1 MLSIDT
7 SNTAVLLIDPYN
19 DFLHPDGKLNGL
31 LREDLKRTDAISH
44 IKNIVTAA
52 RAQHIPIIYGLHQ
65 QIRPGFY
72 DGWHH
77 MRKIHISQKEGHA
90 FEEGSWGAKIYEGL
104 EPDLSNKD
112 AVVSKHWSSSS
123 FQSTDLDYQLRQRD
137 IQNVVIVGMTANAC
151 VESTA
156 RFSYDLG
163 YHTTIITDATAAFTH
178 EQHEAAVLCWPLF
191 AQEVMSADEWIG
203 KLKDVNGKRV

>member
-1 MLSIDT
+1 M
-7 SNTAVLLIDPYN
+7 
-19 DFLHPDGKLNGL
+19 
-31 LREDLKRTDAISH
+31 DANSH
-44 IKNIVTAA
+44 
-52 RAQHIPIIYGLHQ
+52 R
-65 QIRPGFY
+65 
-72 DGWHH
+72 
-77 MRKIHISQKEGHA
+77 RKIHISQKECHA

-112 AVVSKHWSSSS
+112 AVMSKHWSSSS
-123 FQSTDLDYQLRQRD
+123 FQSTDVDYQLRQRD
-137 IQNVVIVGMTANAC
+137 VQNVVIVGMTANAC

-156 RFSYDLG
+156 RFAYDLG

-203 KLKDVNGKRV
+203 KLGAPKGK